1 MTRRLV
7 QFWAG
12 GRTSKKKETKQEER
26 REARLEGDNKVNES
40 AAVEKAEKFRKG
52 GKVKVKVVH
61 KAKGGMPGA
70 VAGMKHRAAM
80 PPANPMEGRM
90 DTGVVGRRRKP
101 PMPTMG
107 AAMGALG
114 PLGPIR

>member
-1 MTRRLV
+1 MARRLV

-12 GRTSKKKETKQEER
+12 GRVKKK
-26 REARLEGDNKVNES
+26 S
-40 AAVEKAEKFRKG
+40 ADGCADGAYRKG

-80 PPANPMEGRM
+80 ANPMDGRL
-90 DTGVVGRRRKP
+90 DTGVVGRKRKAA
-101 PMPTMG
+101 MPAMG
-107 AAMGALG
+107 ASMGALG